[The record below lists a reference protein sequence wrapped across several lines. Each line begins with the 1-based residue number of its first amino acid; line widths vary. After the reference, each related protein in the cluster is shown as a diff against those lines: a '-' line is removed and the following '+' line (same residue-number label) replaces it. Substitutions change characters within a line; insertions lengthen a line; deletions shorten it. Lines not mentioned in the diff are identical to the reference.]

1 MTYGHRCAADSCEKI
16 VPSDRLMCKPHW
28 FKVPKDL
35 RDRIW
40 AGYRDVTIRDYD
52 VAVQLAIEYV
62 ARVEAAARG

>member
-1 MTYGHRCAADSCEKI
+1 MTYGHKCAADGCEKI

-28 FKVPKDL
+28 FKVPKDR

-40 AGYRDVTIRDYD
+40 AGYQNYMGPDYD
-52 VAVQLAIEYV
+52 VAVELAIEYV